1 MAPMKTKA
9 DGREARGEARRRAW
23 RDAALKLELLAHTEP
38 PGIEG
43 RYLALYRE
51 TARAIREFC
60 AQRGRGVLG
69 APPGGVGVRR

>member
-1 MAPMKTKA
+1 M
-9 DGREARGEARRRAW
+9 
-23 RDAALKLELLAHTEP
+23 KLELLAHTEP